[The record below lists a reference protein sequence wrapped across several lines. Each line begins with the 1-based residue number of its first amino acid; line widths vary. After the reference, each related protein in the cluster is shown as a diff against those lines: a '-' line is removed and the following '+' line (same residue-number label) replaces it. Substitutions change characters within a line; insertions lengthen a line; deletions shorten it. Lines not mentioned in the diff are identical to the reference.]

1 MKQFYCLSLAGSR
14 CQAGPDSLGGIT
26 LGDYRSS
33 SGLDTHMTLEDAR
46 EKARNQCNGLM
57 KESRE
62 GYTTYFIEESTGT
75 VVGEYY
81 ER

>member
-1 MKQFYCLSLAGSR
+1 
-14 CQAGPDSLGGIT
+14 
-26 LGDYRSS
+26 
-33 SGLDTHMTLEDAR
+33 MTLADAR
-46 EKARNQCNGLM
+46 EKARDHCNGLM

-62 GYTTYFIEESTGT
+62 GYTTYFIEEATGR